1 VEQRIAR
8 SEALSL
14 EGDEAMSNQP
24 KITNPSLDELFRNY
38 LQRQAAAQG
47 QGLGFA
53 DVSGEVVPH
62 EAVPLQPAD
71 PQVAW
76 KEALAV
82 VPYLAGKAKVQWQV
96 PPDWPTLVATQEPAV
111 DLAFCVGNFPQMVRL
126 LQPLLTLS
134 GAVQPSSPAPRPLP
148 ISGLVE
154 WTTKARTF
162 PEILLAAGVLRLA
175 RHFDEAA
182 DLLRQ
187 AAEADAQLAALRA
200 NEEAALL
207 WHGGQHAD
215 ALAAWQSQEATAPV
229 LFNRGMAAIFLG
241 RFAEA
246 QEALGQAV
254 KALPETSAWHH
265 LGHMYLALA
274 QARV

>member
-1 VEQRIAR
+1 VEGRIAR

-14 EGDEAMSNQP
+14 EGDEAMSNNP
-24 KITNPSLDELFRNY
+24 KTTNPPLDELFRNY
-38 LQRQAAAQG
+38 LQRQTAAQG

-71 PQVAW
+71 PQQAW

-82 VPYLAGKAKVQWQV
+82 APYLAGKTKIQWQV

-111 DLAFCVGNFPQMVRL
+111 DLAFCLGNFPQMVRM

-134 GAVQPSSPAPRPLP
+134 GPVQPTSPVPRPLP
-148 ISGLVE
+148 VPGLTE
-154 WTTKARTF
+154 WTKKVRTF

-182 DLLRQ
+182 DLLQQ
-187 AAEADAQLAALRA
+187 AGEAEAQLSALRA

-207 WHGGQHAD
+207 WHQGRHAE
-215 ALAAWQSQEATAPV
+215 ALTAWQSQDATAPV
-229 LFNRGMAAIFLG
+229 LFNRGMAAIFMG
-241 RFAEA
+241 QFADA
-246 QEALGQAV
+246 QEALGEAV
-254 KALPETSAWHH
+254 KLLPETSAWHH

-274 QARV
+274 QART